1 MLEEQFRE
9 RTRKKYIRFVTKT
22 LKPFVDNNFRTKKR
36 ANTGIGAVRWGIDQ
50 HI

>member
-1 MLEEQFRE
+1 MLEVW
-9 RTRKKYIRFVTKT
+9 KDKGKIHSVCNKT
-22 LKPFVDNNFRTKKR
+22 LKPFVDNNSVPKDR